1 MRPSLATDHLS
12 WLVLTHISF
21 VVDHRWT
28 FRSIIDIAIDSTH
41 IGRRIFSMNLS
52 GARCLQPEYIGHCIS
67 LIIVLLSSS
76 RGVQSCLLLYLSHHF
91 ICFVLMND
99 NNYSH
104 VYFFIFTI
112 RFQNFTFIVLLN
124 TIVIWFIYLWIMLL
138 YIANRFNENKHKWI
152 TSPVWLITCLMMRAS
167 SYKKSSKL
175 TPPSVHDFIQ
185 QIIVIYQQP
194 SSTRALHVGPQ
205 HDCQQQRSV
214 VWK

>member
-1 MRPSLATDHLS
+1 MYLHILDISQYDITLFIICLIVMSQVGLYLCQILLYSRYSLNAFYWS
-12 WLVLTHISF
+12 AFFIFWWAHI
-21 VVDHRWT
+21 
-28 FRSIIDIAIDSTH
+28 
-41 IGRRIFSMNLS
+41 
-52 GARCLQPEYIGHCIS
+52 IGHCIS

-99 NNYSH
+99 NNYSR